1 MKRSVV
7 RLTILTAGVFILL
20 SLMTCGIPSY
30 PYLFPPEAIGGGR
43 TGFVHDSDNDPNV
56 FVGYEIFYRF
66 YSTAPGSV
74 GGGGQAEQ
82 DMQLYFSSSF
92 QISSV
97 VYGDASSSYVYG
109 FRRAYIEP
117 GGEAPPQLQLETADI
132 NTTFTVELILD
143 DASDNEIEFSYD
155 GSVYVVRR
163 SVTDSDENHISF
175 LGDYDFDN
183 DSDLV
188 ASGLDESNIYVA
200 FYAVPYGI
208 DPETLATLYANG
220 NSEGMEYI
228 GSFQL

>member
-1 MKRSVV
+1 MKQSFV
-7 RLTILTAGVFILL
+7 RLTVLTAGVIILL
-20 SLMTCGIPSY
+20 ILIACGIPSY
-30 PYLFPPEAIGGGR
+30 PYLYPPEAIGGGR

-56 FVGYEIFYRF
+56 FIGYEVFYRF
-66 YSTAPGSV
+66 YSTDPGAV
-74 GGGGQAEQ
+74 GGGQAEQ
-82 DMQLYFSSSF
+82 DMQLYFTSSF
-92 QISSV
+92 RISSI
-97 VYGDASSSYVYG
+97 VYADESSSYNYG

-117 GGEAPPQLQLETADI
+117 GGETPPQLLLETADI

-143 DASDNEIEFSYD
+143 DASDNEIEFSYNGD
-155 GSVYVVRR
+155 DYFVRR
-163 SVTDSDENHISF
+163 SVTDSDDNHISF
-175 LGDYDFDN
+175 LGDYDYDN

-188 ASGLDESNIYVA
+188 ASGLDELNIYVA